1 MTVSWA
7 IQHSKKARRFRG
19 SVITRMRAGVGWDR
33 ERERVEMHKNVSQ
46 CFHAATWMFSCFM
59 LPREWERIFSQFS
72 HIVLLATLS
81 RCHSNRI
88 SGSDE
93 PSLSSH
99 RWSERLMKKKRKEE
113 NCEFSGFALGAAYDE
128 DEKFKAQRKLYESG
142 QRSGSR
148 MKEDGHGMKGRN
160 EKPEKRASRT
170 CLVVSS
176 LSALS
181 CMCLFLPNFSYVHVS
196 ELDAPHS

>member
-19 SVITRMRAGVGWDR
+19 SVITRMRAGVGWES
-33 ERERVEMHKNVSQ
+33 ERESWNAHKNVSQ

-59 LPREWERIFSQFS
+59 LPREWERILHNSLTFVQ
-72 HIVLLATLS
+72 LATLS
-81 RCHSNRI
+81 RWHSNRI

-113 NCEFSGFALGAAYDE
+113 NCEFSGFALAVAYDE
-128 DEKFKAQRKLYESG
+128 DENFKAQRKLYESG
-142 QRSGSR
+142 QRSGWR
-148 MKEDGHGMKGRN
+148 GMGRGGMKNQR
-160 EKPEKRASRT
+160 KRKEQVG
-170 CLVVSS
+170 LV
-176 LSALS
+176 L
-181 CMCLFLPNFSYVHVS
+181 
-196 ELDAPHS
+196 